1 MSRASTGGVFLR
13 VYIALVA
20 ALLLILAVGL
30 FGISMVND
38 WRAAQY
44 RERLAEAPMALLT
57 ALVAAQPEE
66 RRNAWLEQ
74 EQDRT
79 GMGLALTDTEML
91 ALGYWERRQLD
102 HGDVVTRPAS
112 GDSGWRLFRRMPD
125 SDTLLVAHFTGLS
138 ERQPQQLMLM
148 LRQWLNA
155 VPEDQREARF
165 QTLRDQTALTMGI
178 GSGSPA
184 GLSSSQL
191 EQLDAGQVVMNVEP
205 ERPSLA
211 LYTRLADGRWIT
223 VGPVRPFEPL
233 PVVSIGAV
241 MVVMLMLMGII
252 VYLLV
257 RGVESRLRHME
268 QAASRF
274 AAGDFD
280 ARVEARGSD
289 YLGQFGAAFNSMA
302 AQVQAVLSAQQEMM
316 RAVSHEF
323 RTPVARIRFALQ
335 MVEDMSDSPT
345 IRRQLGEVDRDIESI
360 DRLIDEILAYARL
373 DSATET
379 GLMFEPTATALM
391 PLAEQVVDSLAPMYP
406 ALEITVKGE
415 PADAVVDARYIQRAL
430 QNLVA
435 NACHHARR
443 RVTVTLLNEEDSV
456 MFDVED
462 DGQGVPR
469 RDRERIFKPF
479 TRLDDSRTRRGERQG
494 GYGLGLAIVARVAQ
508 WHQGQVA
515 IDTSTTLG
523 GARFS
528 LVLPIQHRAADSP
541 E

>member
-1 MSRASTGGVFLR
+1 
-13 VYIALVA
+13 
-20 ALLLILAVGL
+20 
-30 FGISMVND
+30 
-38 WRAAQY
+38 
-44 RERLAEAPMALLT
+44 
-57 ALVAAQPEE
+57 
-66 RRNAWLEQ
+66 
-74 EQDRT
+74 
-79 GMGLALTDTEML
+79 
-91 ALGYWERRQLD
+91 
-102 HGDVVTRPAS
+102 
-112 GDSGWRLFRRMPD
+112 
-125 SDTLLVAHFTGLS
+125 
-138 ERQPQQLMLM
+138 MLM
-148 LRQWLNA
+148 LRQWLDA

-165 QTLRDQTALTMGI
+165 QTLRDQTSLTMGI

-191 EQLDAGQVVMNVEP
+191 EQLDANQVVMNVEP
-205 ERPSLA
+205 EKPSLT

-233 PVVSIGAV
+233 PVISIG
-241 MVVMLMLMGII
+241 VVMMVMLILMGII

-268 QAASRF
+268 RAASRF

-345 IRRQLGEVDRDIESI
+345 IRRQLAEVDGDIESI

-373 DSATET
+373 DSATES
-379 GLMFEPTATALM
+379 GMMFEPVPTALM
-391 PLAEQVVDSLAPMYP
+391 PLAEQVIGSLAPMYP
-406 ALEITVKGE
+406 ALDITVRGDS
-415 PADAVVDARYIQRAL
+415 PTADVDARYIQRAL
-430 QNLVA
+430 QNLVS
-435 NACHHARR
+435 NACHHARQ
-443 RVTVTLLNEEDSV
+443 RVMVTISVEEEVVTL
-456 MFDVED
+456 DVED
-462 DGQGVPR
+462 DGPGVPR
-469 RDRERIFKPF
+469 RDRKRIFKPF

-494 GYGLGLAIVARVAQ
+494 GYGLGLAIVARVVQ

-515 IDTSTTLG
+515 VDSSTVLG

-528 LVLPIQHRAADSP
+528 LVLPLQRGDEESSTSSTP
-541 E
+541 